1 MIFQATD
8 IVFHLSSPLQDSIP
22 CQLKS
27 ATGYETAKKGGK
39 KKINIIKVQRSW
51 ILLSL
56 VKTKM
61 VH

>member
-27 ATGYETAKKGGK
+27 ATGYETAKKGEK
-39 KKINIIKVQRSW
+39 KKLI
-51 ILLSL
+51 
-56 VKTKM
+56 
-61 VH
+61 

>member
-27 ATGYETAKKGGK
+27 ATAYETVAKGK

-56 VKTKM
+56 VKPKM